1 MTETLL
7 SSPLHCLPLKKLSSV
22 ERMSECGNWGIG
34 GGEKLLILTK
44 FQLMATKGRE
54 SKPHI
59 GIYGRRNSGKS
70 SLINSLAG
78 QNIAIVSEHAGTTT
92 DPVRKSFEITGF
104 GPVILIDTAGIDD
117 SGELGLKRV
126 DRTLRTLD
134 TIDLA
139 LLVISENS
147 WGDFENDL
155 IKKFNE
161 HDLPF
166 ILIHSK
172 SDLREAGA
180 EFKHNILASTG
191 NLILEYS
198 SVDKRNHE
206 ELIELIR
213 NTIPEHSFKTT
224 SLLGDLLHYG
234 DIVILITPIDIE
246 APAGRLIL
254 PQMQAIRD
262 ILDNEAVAIVLKE
275 KEVDSFL
282 KSTGI
287 KPALAITDSQVF
299 VKADASIPHDIP
311 LTSFS
316 IMLARSKGDFDNYLR
331 GTPKI
336 SALKDGD
343 RVLLLES
350 CTHHVSCDDI
360 GKTKIPRWITAFT
373 GKKIVFDVVAG
384 LDTLPRP
391 VTDYSLVIQCGGC
404 MITKKQLHNRLRSAI
419 KAGIPVTNYGMA
431 IAYVQGIYNR
441 AIAPFVKTNINKD
454 LYL

>member
-1 MTETLL
+1 ME
-7 SSPLHCLPLKKLSSV
+7 
-22 ERMSECGNWGIG
+22 
-34 GGEKLLILTK
+34 
-44 FQLMATKGRE
+44 TKGRE

-59 GIYGRRNSGKS
+59 GIYGRRNNGKS
-70 SLINSLAG
+70 SFINSLAG
-78 QNIAIVSEHAGTTT
+78 QDIAIVSDHAGTTT
-92 DPVRKSFEITGF
+92 DPVKKSFEITSF

-117 SGELGLKRV
+117 SGELGQKRV
-126 DRTLRTLD
+126 DRTIKTLE

-139 LLVISENS
+139 ILIVTENS
-147 WGDFENDL
+147 WGKYEDEL
-155 IKKFNE
+155 VKKFND
-161 HDLPF
+161 HDLPY
-166 ILIHSK
+166 IIIHSK
-172 SDLREAGA
+172 SDIQRPTE
-180 EFKHNILASTG
+180 EFKKKVLSFTG
-191 NLILEYS
+191 IPLFEFS
-198 SVDKRNHE
+198 SVDKRNFE
-206 ELIELIR
+206 DLITLIR
-213 NTIPEHSFKTT
+213 NTIPEHSYNNPT
-224 SLLGDLLHYG
+224 LLGDLISYG

-275 KEVDSFL
+275 REVDAFL
-282 KSTGI
+282 KKTGI

-316 IMLARSKGDFDNYLR
+316 IMLARFKGDFDNYLK

-336 SALKDGD
+336 SSLKDGD

-360 GKTKIPRWITAFT
+360 GRTKIPRWISNFT
-373 GKKIVFDVVAG
+373 GKKIEYEVVAG
-384 LDTLPRP
+384 LDSLPRP

-404 MITKKQLHNRLRSAI
+404 MITRRQLYNRIQPAI
-419 KAGIPVTNYGMA
+419 KAGVPVTNYGMA

-441 AIAPFVKTNINKD
+441 AIAPFVKGEKKVNT
-454 LYL
+454 YL